1 MSKYFVD
8 PSIEFTPNQLYE
20 YVNDFKNG
28 DEYRRLVNL
37 EKYYKANNT
46 TIMNRRKSLNDD
58 INNKLVSG
66 YPRYVTTMTTGYFVG
81 GAESVKYIFPNK
93 NELIENNFRY
103 NDERAV
109 TTNLAKNASIYGYA
123 IEQYFIDENGV
134 FRFKDIDPKNVIL
147 LFEDNIDE
155 NLLAVI
161 KFRDYTYS
169 KANGDTEIK
178 TVIEFYSKS
187 VYNEHTFIDGMYKPN
202 ETIIAENVFIDV
214 PFTYYENPD
223 RLGDFESILTL
234 VDAYD
239 KALSDNSNL
248 FEYYNDCYIIFK
260 GCELDSED
268 IKLKDMKG
276 LSVPQ
281 EADVFY
287 LQKPQVSG
295 DLMNYLDTL
304 RKDIHKFSL
313 VPDLT
318 DKDFL
323 NAASGTAMRLKLQ
336 GLEFL
341 TGVKESNFRKG
352 LTRRIE
358 ILGDYLSLSNNGFE
372 FDKALIVF
380 KRNTVESLSEILD
393 SAIRLKGIISDESVL
408 DMIPTVDTQ
417 EELDRLKKQKEENM
431 LAFNMQTKV
440 NDFFG
445 KEEEADEEEPQVV
458 EENE

>member
-123 IEQYFIDENGV
+123 IEQYFIDEDGI

-248 FEYYNDCYIIFK
+248 FEYYNDCYIVFK
-260 GCELDSED
+260 GCELDTED
-268 IKLKDMKG
+268 VKLKDMKG
-276 LSVPQ
+276 LNIP
-281 EADVFY
+281 EGADVFY
-287 LQKPQVSG
+287 LQKPQVSS
-295 DLMNYLDTL
+295 DLMNYLETL
-304 RKDIHKFSL
+304 RKDIHKFSM

-352 LTRRIE
+352 LTRRLE
-358 ILGDYLSLSNNGFE
+358 VLGDYLSLANNGFE

-408 DMIPTVDTQ
+408 DMIPTVDSQ
-417 EELDRLKKQKEENM
+417 EELRRLKKQKEENM
-431 LAFNMQTKV
+431 QRFNMQSEI
-440 NDFFG
+440 NG
-445 KEEEADEEEPQVV
+445 QNEPEEIEE
-458 EENE
+458 

>member
-8 PSIEFTPNQLYE
+8 PSLEFTPHQLYN
-20 YVNDFKNG
+20 YVSDFKNG
-28 DEYRRLVNL
+28 SEYKRLINL
-37 EKYYKANNT
+37 EKYYKANNA
-46 TIMNRRKSLNDD
+46 TIMSRRKSLNDD

-66 YPRYVTTMTTGYFVG
+66 YPRYITTMTTGYFVG
-81 GAESVKYIFPNK
+81 GSDSINYIFPNK
-93 NELIENNFRY
+93 NELIENSFRY
-103 NDERAV
+103 NDEKSI
-109 TTNLAKNASIYGYA
+109 TTNLARMASIYGYA
-123 IEQYFIDENGV
+123 VEQYFIDQEGN

-155 NLLAVI
+155 DLLAVV

-178 TVIEFYSKS
+178 TVIEFYNKDRYCEY
-187 VYNEHTFIDGMYKPN
+187 VFIDGAYKQQY
-202 ETIIAENVFIDV
+202 TIEEDNVFSDV

-223 RLGDFESILTL
+223 RLGDFESIISL

-248 FEYYNDCYIIFK
+248 FEYYNDCYIVFK
-260 GCELDSED
+260 GCELDTED
-268 IKLKDMKG
+268 VKLKDMKG
-276 LSVPQ
+276 LNIP
-281 EADVFY
+281 EGADVFY

-295 DLMNYLDTL
+295 DIMNFLETI
-304 RKDIHKFSL
+304 RKDIHKFSM

-341 TGVKESNFRKG
+341 AGVKESNFRKG
-352 LTRRIE
+352 LTRRLE

-380 KRNTVESLSEILD
+380 KRNTVEALSEILD
-393 SAIRLKGIISDESVL
+393 NAIRLKGIISDESVL

-417 EELDRLKKQKEENM
+417 EELKRLKKQKEENA
-431 LAFNMQTKV
+431 LEFNMQNNIEGEK
-440 NDFFG
+440 D
-445 KEEEADEEEPQVV
+445 PV
-458 EENE
+458 E